1 MAEFGIFNEKTKF
14 LELNNKVDF
23 SLEVAKTIN
32 IDEDTFRTYSHWY
45 LYNGEF
51 YYYKK
56 SYNEYEMLNHL
67 ICAKIAEFFKL
78 LTVQFQLA
86 KAEDSVGLASKNF
99 RVANCDYV
107 SAGFFSYNMD
117 AIFALQEYERRFS
130 IGNNLS
136 DKMIS
141 DILKLI
147 AFHIYT
153 SLDDLI
159 IENIIFKETKDS
171 FALDYSFDYDYA
183 FNCEKDPKEIQ
194 YGSPICG
201 FAIPSVEF
209 DKILLKYPFFA
220 DYLKSFLDIN
230 MDNILKKVVEEH
242 SLSLN
247 ELYLDHYKEQD
258 EIKKEFIRGLD
269 L

>member
-14 LELNNKVDF
+14 LELNSKVDF

-32 IDEDTFRTYSHWY
+32 IDEETFRTYSHWY
-45 LYNGEF
+45 LYNEEF

-67 ICAKIAEFFKL
+67 ICAKVAEFFNL

-117 AIFALQEYERRFS
+117 AIFALQEYESRFS
-130 IGNNLS
+130 KGNNLA

-159 IENIIFKETKDS
+159 KDNIIFKETKNS
-171 FALDYSFDYDYA
+171 FSLDHLSDYDYA
-183 FNCEKDPKEIQ
+183 FECEKGIKEIQ

-201 FAIPSVEF
+201 FTIPSVDF

-220 DYLKSFLDIN
+220 DYLKLFLDIN
-230 MDNILKKVVEEH
+230 MDDILKSVVKEH
-242 SLSLN
+242 GLSLN
-247 ELYLDHYKEQD
+247 KLYLDHYKEQD
-258 EIKKEFIRGLD
+258 EIKKEFIRGLH